1 MERELQ
7 SYLKENALHGTREFP
22 AGFYPT
28 QIPLTYQDML
38 VHWHEE
44 MEFARVSGGA
54 LYYVIDQVR
63 YALHEGDILLIAPDS
78 LHSAHQLQ
86 QETAAVDSIVFHL
99 RLAGLENSDAC
110 TRRYVQPLQEGQ
122 LRFAAVL
129 HPGEALYAQVNACFA
144 EMWEC
149 RNPELPYRELRFKTQ
164 VFTLISL
171 LWQLS
176 DSNVL
181 PLPSRTFRQ
190 YEDKLKLALAY
201 MQEHYA
207 ETIAIRDLAD
217 LCGFS
222 QVHFMNIFKAAL
234 GCTCIEYLVE
244 YRLARAAMQL
254 QETDHSIMQIAL
266 DNGFQNTSYFNRA
279 FKRQYGVTPSAFRK
293 RPR

>member
-1 MERELQ
+1 MERGLQ
-7 SYLKENALHGTREFP
+7 GYLKENALHGTKEFP

-44 MEFARVSGGA
+44 MEFARVSSGT
-54 LYYVIDQVR
+54 LYYDIDQIR
-63 YALHEGDILLIAPDS
+63 YALHEGDLLLIAPDT

-86 QETAAVDSIVFHL
+86 QEQAAVDSIVFHL
-99 RLAGLENSDAC
+99 RLAGLDTSDAC
-110 TRRYVQPLQEGQ
+110 TQRYVRPLREGS
-122 LRFAAVL
+122 LRIPPVL
-129 HPGEALYAQVNACFA
+129 HPGDALYEQVNACFCELWA
-144 EMWEC
+144 C
-149 RNPELPYRELRFKTQ
+149 RNPELPYRELRFKGQ
-164 VFTLISL
+164 LYLLIQL

-176 DSNVL
+176 ADSAVS
-181 PLPSRTFRQ
+181 LPSRAFRQ

-207 ETIAIRDLAD
+207 EPVTIRELSG

-244 YRLARAAMQL
+244 YRLARAALQL
-254 QETDHSIMQIAL
+254 QETDHSVMQIAL

-279 FKRQYGVTPSAFRK
+279 FKRQYQVTPSAFRK